1 MTAFKSNIYIS
12 YKKIKRTNNK
22 GTEKKKHVTL
32 NIDKNFVQYTYR

>member
-12 YKKIKRTNNK
+12 YKKVKRTNNNE
-22 GTEKKKHVTL
+22 TEKHVTL

>member
-12 YKKIKRTNNK
+12 YKKIKRTNNN
-22 GTEKKKHVTL
+22 GTEKKLVNL